1 MFRWFPAKCPT
12 ILLVVFMHLPV
23 WATEPFSEGPDPVPD
38 FIRCRSLLLGPER
51 LACFDQ
57 AATAM
62 EQALSSGELLLIRKT
77 AVQEARKSRF
87 GLPERDS
94 DGLGGKDPDELTGVI
109 RTARSSVDG
118 WLIVLQDNS
127 TWQQIGAATLAVEP
141 RAGLE
146 VKIKRAAL
154 GSYRL
159 VLSPHAAFK
168 VRRVR

>member
-1 MFRWFPAKCPT
+1 
-12 ILLVVFMHLPV
+12 VH
-23 WATEPFSEGPDPVPD
+23 
-38 FIRCRSLLLGPER
+38 
-51 LACFDQ
+51 
-57 AATAM
+57 
-62 EQALSSGELLLIRKT
+62 
-77 AVQEARKSRF
+77 EARKSRF
-87 GLPERDS
+87 GLPEPDS
-94 DGLGGKDPDELTGVI
+94 GWLGGEDPDELTGVI

-127 TWQQIGAATLAVEP
+127 TWQQVGAATVVIEP